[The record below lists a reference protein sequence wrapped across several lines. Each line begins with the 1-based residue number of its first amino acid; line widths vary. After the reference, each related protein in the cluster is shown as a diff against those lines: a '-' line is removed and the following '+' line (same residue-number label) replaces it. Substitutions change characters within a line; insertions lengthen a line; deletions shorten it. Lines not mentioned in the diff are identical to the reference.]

1 MVSFPDRND
10 LNSRQRR
17 TPGWNRNEF
26 DTTGRLPAGKA
37 MIDKLELFLALAR
50 EKHFGKA
57 AEACNIS
64 QPTLS
69 ASIKQLEDQLGVM
82 LVQRGSRFQGL
93 TAEGELVLEWARRI
107 VGDARSMRMEV
118 RMAKQGLSGRVRIAA
133 IPTALPMVRELTTAF
148 QSSHPNV
155 TFVVLSRTSME
166 ILDLIDNLEIDV
178 GITYMANEPLGRV
191 AAVPLYAERYVFV
204 TADPE
209 LFAGRSA
216 ITWAEVAD
224 QPLCLLTPA
233 MQNRRIIDGYLAQA
247 GVEAKPVL
255 ESDSMIAI
263 VSHVLMGTCCGI
275 LPEKI
280 VSIFEPAGEIR
291 SIPLVEPDASQMIG
305 AVAAEREP
313 HTPMID
319 ALLKC
324 AAGLA
329 RKLQQGPD

>member
-1 MVSFPDRND
+1 
-10 LNSRQRR
+10 
-17 TPGWNRNEF
+17 
-26 DTTGRLPAGKA
+26 
-37 MIDKLELFLALAR
+37 MIEKLELFLALAR

-118 RMAKQGLSGRVRIAA
+118 RLAKQGLSGQLRIAA
-133 IPTALPMVRELTTAF
+133 IPTALPMVHQLTSAFHEL
-148 QSSHPNV
+148 HPNV
-155 TFVVLSRTSME
+155 TFVVRSRTSVE
-166 ILDLIDNLEIDV
+166 VLDLIDNLEIDV

-204 TADPE
+204 TADPQ
-209 LFAGRSA
+209 LFAGRETVS
-216 ITWAEVAD
+216 WAEVAAV
-224 QPLCLLTPA
+224 PLCLLTPD
-233 MQNRRIIDGYLAQA
+233 MQNRRIVNHYLDQA
-247 GVEAKPVL
+247 GVEPRPVV
-255 ESDSMIAI
+255 ESDSMLAI
-263 VSHVLMGTCCGI
+263 VSHVQARTGSGI
-275 LPEKI
+275 LPEKL
-280 VSIFEPAGEIR
+280 VRMFGEGGTMR
-291 SIPLVEPDASQMIG
+291 SLPLVEPEASQMIG

-313 HTPMID
+313 RTPMID

-329 RKLQQGPD
+329 RNLDRGAA

>member
-1 MVSFPDRND
+1 MVSLPDRNA
-10 LNSRQRR
+10 LIKPQPRKA
-17 TPGWNRNEF
+17 GWNCYEL

-118 RMAKQGLSGRVRIAA
+118 RMAKQGLSGQVRIAA
-133 IPTALPMVRELTTAF
+133 IPTALPMVRELTSAF
-148 QSSHPNV
+148 QANHPNV

-166 ILDLIDNLEIDV
+166 ILELIDNLEIDV

-204 TADPE
+204 TADPK
-209 LFAGRSA
+209 LFADRSA

-247 GVEAKPVL
+247 GVAAKPQL

-313 HTPMID
+313 RTPMID

-324 AAGLA
+324 AATLA
-329 RKLQQGPD
+329 GKLQQPTA